1 MADPFKV
8 VVPARYGSSRLLGKP
23 LAELHG
29 KPMIVHVAERCMAS
43 GAEEVLVAT
52 DDARIVEAVMAAGFE
67 AMMTRADHPSG
78 SDRVMEVA
86 RARSWPD
93 EAIVINVQ
101 GDEPRIPPAVIEQV
115 AQILQADPTR
125 PVATL
130 CEPIRNPATLT
141 DPNAVKVVRDLG
153 GRALYFSRAP
163 IPFERDDP
171 SAGSGQEPGRP
182 LGLRHVGIYGYRL
195 SALERFVELPVS
207 ELERI
212 EQLEQLRLLENGIQ
226 IIVADAC
233 EPVPAGVDTPAD
245 LERARAEI
253 AP

>member
-1 MADPFKV
+1 MAEPFKI
-8 VVPARYGSSRLLGKP
+8 VVPARYNASRLPGKP
-23 LAELHG
+23 LADLQG
-29 KPMIVHVAERCMAS
+29 KPMVVHVAERCGAS
-43 GAEEVLVAT
+43 GAEEVVVAT
-52 DDARIVEAVMAAGFE
+52 DDVRVVEAVTAAGFE

-86 RARSWPD
+86 RARSWSE

-115 AQILQADPTR
+115 ARILQADPAR

-130 CEPIRNPATLT
+130 CEPVWDPAILA
-141 DPNAVKVVRDLG
+141 DPNAVKVVRDRS

-163 IPFERDDP
+163 IPFERDQT
-171 SAGSGQEPGRP
+171 SAGFGQESLRQ

-195 SALERFVELPVS
+195 AALQRFVELPVA
-207 ELERI
+207 ELEQI
-212 EQLEQLRLLENGIQ
+212 EQLEQLRLLENDIQ
-226 IIVADAC
+226 IFVADAC

-245 LERARAEI
+245 LERARAER
-253 AP
+253 PS